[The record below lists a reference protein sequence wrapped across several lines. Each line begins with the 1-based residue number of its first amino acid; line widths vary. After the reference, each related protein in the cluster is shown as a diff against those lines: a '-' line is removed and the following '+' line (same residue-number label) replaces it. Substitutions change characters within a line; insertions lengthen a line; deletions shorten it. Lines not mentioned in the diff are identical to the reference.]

1 MPTGSRRSRASSTWG
16 DDRLPRCRFSTVH
29 KMKVRLRATRT
40 SSLDVKKLLSPRQ
53 QGREHGIEP
62 LRPDVRPV
70 TGHAKCHELAHVIRQ
85 RAWGAVR

>member
-1 MPTGSRRSRASSTWG
+1 MIDSLVVDFDGSQ
-16 DDRLPRCRFSTVH
+16 D
-29 KMKVRLRATRT
+29 KVRLRATRT
-40 SSLDVKKLLSPRQ
+40 SSLDFKKLLSPRQ